1 MPRTTKAMLLAVL
14 FVGSGLLTYQVYYWV
29 SKTSADEYQLA
40 LQLLTGL
47 PFGIACS
54 LRFVRPRRWATLAV
68 LLDCMIW
75 VAAFRLGLALLNINP
90 YFGMALAG
98 ALGAIGVTASTGL
111 GCRVLWSR
119 RTLAIVALVGAIA
132 GAPFG
137 LIMNR
142 SRQENLIL
150 AISFPLWQVAVG
162 MCIWM
167 SNERNS

>member
-1 MPRTTKAMLLAVL
+1 MLLAVF

-29 SKTSADEYQLA
+29 SKTGTDEYELA

-47 PFGIACS
+47 PFALACT
-54 LRFVRPRRWATLAV
+54 LRFVRPRRWTVLAV
-68 LLDCMIW
+68 FLDCVTW
-75 VAAFRLGLALLNINP
+75 VVAFRLGLALLKVNP

-98 ALGAIGVTASTGL
+98 AVGALGVMASTGL

-119 RTLAIVALVGAIA
+119 RTLAIAALVGAIA

-137 LIMNR
+137 LILNR
-142 SRQENLIL
+142 SQQENLIL

-162 MCIWM
+162 MWIWM
-167 SNERNS
+167 SSELEN